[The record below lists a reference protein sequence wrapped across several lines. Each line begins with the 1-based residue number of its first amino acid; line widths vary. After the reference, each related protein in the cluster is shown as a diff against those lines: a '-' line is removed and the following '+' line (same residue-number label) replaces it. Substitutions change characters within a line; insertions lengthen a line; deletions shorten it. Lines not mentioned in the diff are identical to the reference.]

1 MSVPTNLIPTKI
13 TGLQEYT
20 GSSTLGYLPY
30 VLDGRTY
37 KVQFANLAAVG
48 AVPSTRLVATG
59 TGLTGG
65 GDLSQDR
72 TIAIANGGVGFAQ
85 LADSGV
91 TAGTYGSGS
100 SVPVVTVDAKGRVT
114 SATTAPLSISGYV
127 PDTRLVGTDASLTGG
142 GPLSSNLTLG
152 VNYYTP
158 LPQALGTASAGV
170 STAAARGDHVH
181 PAVDLSDATQTQGA
195 LPLGRGGTGDAL
207 SPVAG
212 AVVYST
218 GTKFALAD
226 PGLPGQVL
234 TSAGTGEPYWQTISG
249 TGTVTSVAASGG
261 TTGLTFTGSPI
272 TTAGTLTLG
281 GTLAVASGGTGS
293 TTTAGARTNLGAA
306 ASGANSD
313 ITALSGITGAIG
325 TPTYIQ
331 FDSGAGTTLSAG
343 RMWYDQITGAFNLG
357 MGNGN
362 ITQQVGEE
370 LFVYGKASAAI
381 TDSPLQIVY
390 QTGTVGGSGVIT
402 FAPTV
407 SGITDG
413 VSIVGVAT
421 ESIAHNDFGRVT
433 AFGVVRGVT
442 TDGAAYGE
450 TWADGDTIWYNPVT
464 GNPTNIKPSAPNIKV
479 SVGVLIKAGSGGSG
493 SIQVEISHGSVLG
506 GTDSNVQ
513 LTSVANNDLLQ
524 YSGSLGYWRNLAA
537 SSVSV
542 GTATNLAGGAG
553 NQIAYQTGSG
563 ATGFIAAPTTASTYL
578 SWNGTG
584 FAWAAASGGSGTVTS
599 VDVSGGTTG
608 LTFTGGPVTTS
619 GTITA
624 GGTLAVAN
632 GGTGAATLT
641 GILKGNGTSA
651 FTAAASADVIT
662 TLGYTPGDLAGN
674 NTWSGT
680 NTFSGNVSGTS
691 TSVLSFSNTLAG
703 NLVGRLL
710 VDYVS
715 GNSPS
720 IRAYADSVV
729 SGTGFIQVGSRLA
742 FNNGVTAEVGSS
754 AASTAGIK
762 FTTRRANTPITFQTS
777 PVTNDTLVT
786 AMTIFGGGNVSIGNT
801 SNAYKLD
808 VTGDVRFTGRLVPN
822 VQSLTSAATVTPDA
836 TTDGLVAISAQAV
849 SLAVAAPSGTPL
861 DGQRLMFR
869 IKDNGTSQTISWD
882 AAYIAGGAALPT
894 TTTAGKWA
902 HIGFIY
908 NATNSKWMCVAV
920 AQEA

>member
-72 TIAIANGGVGFAQ
+72 TITIANGGVGFAQ

-91 TAGTYGSGS
+91 TAGVYGSGS
-100 SVPVVTVDAKGRVT
+100 SVPVVTVDAKGRVVDM
-114 SATTAPLSISGYV
+114 ATAPLSISGYV

-152 VNYYTP
+152 VNYYAS

-234 TSAGTGEPYWQTISG
+234 MSAGTGEPYWATVSG

-261 TTGLTFTGSPI
+261 TTGMTFSGSPI
-272 TTAGTLTLG
+272 TAAGTLTLG
-281 GTLAVASGGTGS
+281 GTLNVASGGTDS
-293 TTTAGARTNLGAA
+293 TTAAGARTNLGAA

-390 QTGTVGGSGVIT
+390 QTGTVGGPGVIT

-421 ESIAHNDFGRVT
+421 ESIALNSFGRVT
-433 AFGVVRGVT
+433 AFGIVRGVT

-479 SVGVLIKAGSGGSG
+479 SVGVLIKAAPGGSG

-542 GTATNLAGGAG
+542 GTATNLAGGAV

-563 ATGFIAAPTTASTYL
+563 ATGFVAAPTTASTYL
-578 SWNGTG
+578 SWDGTSFAWSAAGALAGTNTWTAANNFSAGINPATSLTVLGSATTETLTVGGTSQTGAITIGRSTSAQTINIATGAIASGNKVINIGTG
-584 FAWAAASGGSGTVTS
+584 GVAGSNAFVAMGSAAGGGNVTINSTLFVRAGSVYLGPNTGTADGYVYFDSTNVYTYLAFRNAGTTYGGITASSGGS
-599 VDVSGGTTG
+599 
-608 LTFTGGPVTTS
+608 TFYSFNLHVFRNG
-619 GTITA
+619 A
-624 GGTLAVAN
+624 GSTEYMR
-632 GGTGAATLT
+632 
-641 GILKGNGTSA
+641 ITSA
-651 FTAAASADVIT
+651 
-662 TLGYTPGDLAGN
+662 
-674 NTWSGT
+674 
-680 NTFSGNVSGTS
+680 
-691 TSVLSFSNTLAG
+691 
-703 NLVGRLL
+703 
-710 VDYVS
+710 
-715 GNSPS
+715 
-720 IRAYADSVV
+720 
-729 SGTGFIQVGSRLA
+729 
-742 FNNGVTAEVGSS
+742 
-754 AASTAGIK
+754 
-762 FTTRRANTPITFQTS
+762 
-777 PVTNDTLVT
+777 
-786 AMTIFGGGNVSIGNT
+786 GNVSIGNT
-801 SNAYKLD
+801 NNTYKLD
-808 VTGDVRFTGRLVPN
+808 VTGDARFSGRLVPN
-822 VQSLTSAATVTPDA
+822 VQSLTSSDTVTPVA
-836 TTDGLVAISAQAV
+836 TANAMVSISAQAV
-849 SLAVAAPSGTPL
+849 ALAFAAPSGTPL
-861 DGQRLMFR
+861 DGQRLMIR
-869 IKDNGTSQTISWD
+869 LKDNGTSQTISWN

-894 TTTAGKWA
+894 ATTAGKWA
-902 HIGFIY
+902 HINFIY
-908 NATNSKWMCVAV
+908 NTTNSKWMCIAV